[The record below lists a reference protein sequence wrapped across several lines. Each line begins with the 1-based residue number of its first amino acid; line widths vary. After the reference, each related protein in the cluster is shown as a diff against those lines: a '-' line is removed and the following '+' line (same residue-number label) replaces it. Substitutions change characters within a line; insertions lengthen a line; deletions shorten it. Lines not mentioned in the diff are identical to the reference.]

1 MKNLFVAAAA
11 VIMALFVVGCEK
23 SGKTDVNLES
33 SWAKEAKEH
42 PFLSNFPEYNY
53 DFQGAYQKVFN
64 VETYALMDRKGS
76 EARLNEYKSKLTKA
90 GFAEEELPVGNASSF
105 SKTTDK
111 GKLQANPSYLS
122 GVVTVSYSLEQAK

>member
-1 MKNLFVAAAA
+1 MKNFFFAAAA

-53 DFQGAYQKVFN
+53 DFQGTYQKVFN

-76 EARLNEYKSKLTKA
+76 EARLDEYKAKLTKA
-90 GFAEEELPVGNASSF
+90 GFSEETLVGNSSLF
-105 SKTTDK
+105 TKTNDK
-111 GKLQANPSYLS
+111 GKFSANPSYVS
-122 GVVTVSYSLEQAK
+122 GIVAVSYSFEPAE

>member
-1 MKNLFVAAAA
+1 MKNLFVAAVA

-33 SWAKEAKEH
+33 SWAKEAREH

-53 DFQGAYQKVFN
+53 DFQGAYQKVFD

-76 EARLNEYKSKLTKA
+76 EARLDEYKAKLTKA
-90 GFAEEELPVGNASSF
+90 GFSEETLVGNASSF
-105 SKTTDK
+105 TKTNDK
-111 GKLQANPSYLS
+111 GKFSDRKS
-122 GVVTVSYSLEQAK
+122 VV